1 MAGTQ
6 GSDRLSLRS
15 ESVIEKAMMS
25 EASGVLPGAE
35 PAPPVWP
42 RIRRWGLK
50 LGEFLLA
57 QGVLQILMAVGGF
70 MLLRW
75 MPVEEYARFT
85 LAFAIQSAMIAIADI
100 GFSGAIVPLVGRRTG
115 EPATIGAYIAGAR
128 RLRQWLLPF
137 VMVGG
142 FLAFLLLGR
151 RQGVEFAHLAVLFL
165 LVAATVWTNAVS
177 VLNCAPL
184 VIRQDLRFLQ
194 VIQNGMAVLR
204 IGGYTLGHVA
214 GILGSVLALGLNTL
228 LNGGLAGLLRR
239 RARPHVDE
247 PDGNAPSA
255 VAARAEILRFVRPQV
270 PLVIFN
276 AVQGQIIIF
285 LASIFGQGGSLAETG
300 ALTRLNL
307 IFAVAPYL
315 LGWVVQPYFA
325 RIESRLVVR
334 RFWQITGAGFLTL
347 ACAPLAGWVLP
358 EPFLWLLGPSYSHL
372 RTEVALLLLGGSLGA
387 AVGLVSTLLL
397 ARRWVFA
404 DAIVWIGLLTVGFQV
419 LAVAFG
425 DVSRPSGALGV
436 MIWGNFGSLIAYLIL
451 AIRGQRNEG
460 DQVKLVG

>member
-1 MAGTQ
+1 
-6 GSDRLSLRS
+6 
-15 ESVIEKAMMS
+15 MMS

-70 MLLRW
+70 LLLRW

-177 VLNCAPL
+177 VLNGAPL

-204 IGGYTLGHVA
+204 IGGYALGHVA

-239 RARPHVDE
+239 RARPHVDV

-255 VAARAEILRFVRPQV
+255 VAARAEILRFIRPQV
-270 PLVIFN
+270 PILIFN
-276 AVQGQIIIF
+276 ALQGQIIIF
-285 LASIFGQGGSLAETG
+285 LASMFGRGGSLAETG

-325 RIESRLVVR
+325 SIESRLVVR

-372 RTEVALLLLGGSLGA
+372 RAEVALLLLGGSLGA
-387 AVGLVSTLLL
+387 AVGLVSTLLF
-397 ARRWVFA
+397 ARRWVFT
-404 DAIVWIGLLTVGFQV
+404 DAIVWIGLLTGGFQV

-436 MIWGNFGSLIAYLIL
+436 MICGNAGSLIAYVIL
-451 AIRGQRNEG
+451 AVRGQRKETRAT
-460 DQVKLVG
+460 K